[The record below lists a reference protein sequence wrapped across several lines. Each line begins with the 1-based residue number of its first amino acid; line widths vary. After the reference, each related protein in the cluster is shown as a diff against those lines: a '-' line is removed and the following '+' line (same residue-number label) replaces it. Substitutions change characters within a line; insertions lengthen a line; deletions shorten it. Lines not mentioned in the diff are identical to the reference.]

1 MKPSTVLNT
10 LWGVLFAFA
19 VSTPAQA
26 EKLKLGNEGTYPPFS
41 IVGTDG
47 GLSGLEPDLARAMC
61 ERMGADC
68 EITAMDFSALLPS
81 LISGKIDMIVS
92 QLTPIPERLEATEFT
107 IPVLLNPEGFVVP
120 KGWSKG
126 YDNAG
131 MSGMRLGVYKGSS
144 HAKYVETQLPGA
156 TPVYFENNDQMLLD
170 LQAGRIDGVFGGK
183 INWSTLLIDEP
194 EGKDWMLSPP
204 DFWAAGEKAG
214 MSWAVQKGQMD
225 LVKRANAALQSLI
238 DDCTYTEIRKKYIG
252 IQLLEEEAKCM

>member
-1 MKPSTVLNT
+1 MKPTT
-10 LWGVLFAFA
+10 LMNALLGLLLAFA
-19 VSTPAQA
+19 VTSPAQA
-26 EKLKLGNEGTYPPFS
+26 ETLRLGNEGTYPPFS

-47 GLSGLEPDLARAMC
+47 SLSGLEPDLARAMC

-81 LISGKIDMIVS
+81 LIAGKLDMIVS
-92 QLTPIPERLEATEFT
+92 QLTPLPERLEATEFT
-107 IPVLLNPEGFVVP
+107 IPVIMNPEGFVVP

-126 YDNAG
+126 YDNAA

-144 HAKYVETQLPGA
+144 HAKYVETQVPDA

-183 INWSTLLIDEP
+183 INWATLLIDTP

-214 MSWAVQKGQMD
+214 MSWAIQKGQMD
-225 LVKRANAALQSLI
+225 LLEQANAALQSLI

-252 IQLLEEEAKCM
+252 IQLLEAEAKCM

>member
-1 MKPSTVLNT
+1 MKPITVLNA
-10 LWGVLFAFA
+10 LWVVLLAFA

-156 TPVYFENNDQMLLD
+156 SRRD
-170 LQAGRIDGVFGGK
+170 
-183 INWSTLLIDEP
+183 
-194 EGKDWMLSPP
+194 
-204 DFWAAGEKAG
+204 
-214 MSWAVQKGQMD
+214 
-225 LVKRANAALQSLI
+225 
-238 DDCTYTEIRKKYIG
+238 
-252 IQLLEEEAKCM
+252 